1 MIEPLY
7 DIEKEAVR
15 QLVKNGVNS
24 YGSITAFLMQC
35 RVARNLHHMSEEVYA
50 DTLKKSTKA
59 YIAMYREVQGIGSSW
74 FT

>member
-15 QLVKNGVNS
+15 QLVKGGVTS
-24 YGSITAFLMQC
+24 YGAITAFLMQC
-35 RVARNLHHMSEEVYA
+35 RVTRNLHHMDDEAYA
-50 DTLKKSTKA
+50 DTIRKSTRA
-59 YIAMYREVQGIGSSW
+59 YLAMYREVQGVGGKW